1 MNPVEARRLKEQN
14 QKLEKAN
21 ADLRR
26 RLEVVSAELS
36 ENHRQLSEATINQ
49 IALCQRIHELVA
61 RLDACGD
68 KIDLTAFEVEPA

>member
-1 MNPVEARRLKEQN
+1 MNPTEARRLKDHN

-26 RLEVVSAELS
+26 RVDNLSAELS
-36 ENHRQLSEATINQ
+36 ENHHQLSEATINQ
-49 IALCQRIHELVA
+49 IALCQRIHELMA

-68 KIDLTAFEVEPA
+68 KIDLTAFDVESA